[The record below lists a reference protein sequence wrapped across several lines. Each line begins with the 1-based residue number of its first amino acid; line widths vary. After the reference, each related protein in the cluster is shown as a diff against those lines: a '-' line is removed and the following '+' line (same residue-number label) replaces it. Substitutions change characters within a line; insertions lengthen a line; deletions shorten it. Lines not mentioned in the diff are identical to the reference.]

1 MTNWIQK
8 TVLTAAVCAAAVVS
22 AAAAASTASIFEKPV
37 YDTGK
42 PVADRPMA
50 FVDFKEL
57 LGAHPAADLS
67 FKGIDGKTHKLS
79 DYRGKL
85 LIVDMWATWCSPCV
99 RTIPLILDLQKSLA
113 KDEAAKVKFVSVS
126 IDEDAEEVADFLKDH
141 KLAGYDTWLDPKKSI
156 LSVIP
161 SDVVPTA
168 FFFDGRGNLVGFVR
182 GYVDWSGMGVED
194 FLRRL
199 GDKYADPSRIK
210 PRVKPPVLAK

>member
-1 MTNWIQK
+1 MTNWFTR
-8 TVLTAAVCAAAVVS
+8 TVLTAAMCAAA
-22 AAAAASTASIFEKPV
+22 AFSTASQASIFDKPL

-57 LGAHPAADLS
+57 AGAHPADDLA

-79 DYRGKL
+79 DYRGNL
-85 LIVDMWATWCSPCV
+85 LIVDMWATWCSPCI

-113 KDEAAKVKFVSVS
+113 KDQAAKVKFVSVS
-126 IDEDAEEVADFLKDH
+126 IDEDSEDVADFLKEH
-141 KLAGYDTWLDPKKSI
+141 KLEGYDTWLDPKKSM

-199 GDKYADPSRIK
+199 GDKYADPSGIK
-210 PRVKPPVLAK
+210 PRVKPPVLSK